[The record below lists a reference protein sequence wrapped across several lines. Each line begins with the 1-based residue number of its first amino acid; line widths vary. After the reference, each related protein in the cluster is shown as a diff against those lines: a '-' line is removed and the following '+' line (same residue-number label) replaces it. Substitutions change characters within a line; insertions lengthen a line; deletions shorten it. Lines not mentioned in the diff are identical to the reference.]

1 MMVLCILLA
10 MLSLFL
16 SLKLIYQR
24 KLVQKVKKQID
35 FLIDRDTQT
44 EIMVEKTDG
53 TIQDLAAS
61 INHLL
66 KKYRSMGQ
74 EIERS
79 DTLFRDTIT
88 SLSHD
93 LRTPLATANGYIQL
107 LQEQDL
113 TGEQKEYVTIAGERI
128 SAVKLLLDQL
138 FEFARIEADEL
149 KLNCRNTDIH
159 SVLRDVVASYYGD
172 FEQKKCVPYIVIP
185 NPPAIIWG
193 DPNAL
198 TRIFSNVVYNALV
211 HGEGN
216 YQITAAIEEAQG
228 KNYGVLGP
236 NGAGKTTLFKSML
249 GLTDFS
255 GEILSD
261 GQPVSSRCFGSLIE
275 YPAFYSRLTVEENL
289 NLHAQYLGL
298 KQPNIEAALKQVN
311 LLDARKKLFSQLSLG
326 MRQRLGIARAFLG
339 DVQYLL
345 LDEPTNGLDPMGIK
359 EIRLLLKERLKSPQH
374 CILVS
379 SHNLT
384 EIAAVTDVLIFIRG
398 GKIIK
403 IVKNDYNEKEL
414 EALYEDIMTSGQ
426 REEA

>member
-113 TGEQKEYVTIAGERI
+113 TGEQKEYATIAGERI
-128 SAVKLLLDQL
+128 SAVKLLL
-138 FEFARIEADEL
+138 
-149 KLNCRNTDIH
+149 DIH

-193 DPNAL
+193 DPDAL

-216 YQITAAIEEAQG
+216 YQIIAAIEEAQTVITI
-228 KNYGVLGP
+228 KNASSSIQQEDIPHLFDRFYTTDQSRTK
-236 NGAGKTTLFKSML
+236 KTTGLGLSLPCKTVSLQFKSCFPL
-249 GLTDFS
+249 SIPKGL
-255 GEILSD
+255 L
-261 GQPVSSRCFGSLIE
+261 R
-275 YPAFYSRLTVEENL
+275 RLFF
-289 NLHAQYLGL
+289 H
-298 KQPNIEAALKQVN
+298 P
-311 LLDARKKLFSQLSLG
+311 
-326 MRQRLGIARAFLG
+326 
-339 DVQYLL
+339 
-345 LDEPTNGLDPMGIK
+345 
-359 EIRLLLKERLKSPQH
+359 
-374 CILVS
+374 
-379 SHNLT
+379 
-384 EIAAVTDVLIFIRG
+384 
-398 GKIIK
+398 
-403 IVKNDYNEKEL
+403 
-414 EALYEDIMTSGQ
+414 
-426 REEA
+426 

>member
-113 TGEQKEYVTIAGERI
+113 T
-128 SAVKLLLDQL
+128 AVSYTHLRAH
-138 FEFARIEADEL
+138 E
-149 KLNCRNTDIH
+149 TD
-159 SVLRDVVASYYGD
+159 SY
-172 FEQKKCVPYIVIP
+172 
-185 NPPAIIWG
+185 
-193 DPNAL
+193 
-198 TRIFSNVVYNALV
+198 LV
-211 HGEGN
+211 
-216 YQITAAIEEAQG
+216 
-228 KNYGVLGP
+228 
-236 NGAGKTTLFKSML
+236 
-249 GLTDFS
+249 
-255 GEILSD
+255 
-261 GQPVSSRCFGSLIE
+261 C
-275 YPAFYSRLTVEENL
+275 
-289 NLHAQYLGL
+289 
-298 KQPNIEAALKQVN
+298 
-311 LLDARKKLFSQLSLG
+311 
-326 MRQRLGIARAFLG
+326 
-339 DVQYLL
+339 
-345 LDEPTNGLDPMGIK
+345 
-359 EIRLLLKERLKSPQH
+359 RLLL
-374 CILVS
+374 
-379 SHNLT
+379 
-384 EIAAVTDVLIFIRG
+384 
-398 GKIIK
+398 
-403 IVKNDYNEKEL
+403 EKKKLRRKTPESL
-414 EALYEDIMTSGQ
+414 LLYCQM
-426 REEA
+426 RR

>member
-113 TGEQKEYVTIAGERI
+113 TGEQKEYATIAGERI

-138 FEFARIEADEL
+138 FEFVRIEADEL
-149 KLNCRNTDIH
+149 KLNCRNTDTLCHTGMLPSSELTNTQHQSIQTEKIKRH
-159 SVLRDVVASYYGD
+159 PMR
-172 FEQKKCVPYIVIP
+172 
-185 NPPAIIWG
+185 PAVFQ
-193 DPNAL
+193 
-198 TRIFSNVVYNALV
+198 RI
-211 HGEGN
+211 
-216 YQITAAIEEAQG
+216 
-228 KNYGVLGP
+228 GVL
-236 NGAGKTTLFKSML
+236 
-249 GLTDFS
+249 
-255 GEILSD
+255 
-261 GQPVSSRCFGSLIE
+261 
-275 YPAFYSRLTVEENL
+275 
-289 NLHAQYLGL
+289 YL
-298 KQPNIEAALKQVN
+298 
-311 LLDARKKLFSQLSLG
+311 
-326 MRQRLGIARAFLG
+326 
-339 DVQYLL
+339 YL
-345 LDEPTNGLDPMGIK
+345 
-359 EIRLLLKERLKSPQH
+359 
-374 CILVS
+374 
-379 SHNLT
+379 
-384 EIAAVTDVLIFIRG
+384 
-398 GKIIK
+398 
-403 IVKNDYNEKEL
+403 
-414 EALYEDIMTSGQ
+414 
-426 REEA
+426 

>member
-113 TGEQKEYVTIAGERI
+113 TGEQKEYATIAGERI

-159 SVLRDVVASYYGD
+159 SVLRDKQMVKV
-172 FEQKKCVPYIVIP
+172 
-185 NPPAIIWG
+185 
-193 DPNAL
+193 
-198 TRIFSNVVYNALV
+198 ALV
-211 HGEGN
+211 VSIIALAVCLLTALHG
-216 YQITAAIEEAQG
+216 
-228 KNYGVLGP
+228 V
-236 NGAGKTTLFKSML
+236 
-249 GLTDFS
+249 
-255 GEILSD
+255 LSD
-261 GQPVSSRCFGSLIE
+261 GLK
-275 YPAFYSRLTVEENL
+275 
-289 NLHAQYLGL
+289 GL
-298 KQPNIEAALKQVN
+298 KQRSKPI
-311 LLDARKKLFSQLSLG
+311 
-326 MRQRLGIARAFLG
+326 GISFLIYAVAFL
-339 DVQYLL
+339 LF
-345 LDEPTNGLDPMGIK
+345 
-359 EIRLLLKERLKSPQH
+359 
-374 CILVS
+374 
-379 SHNLT
+379 
-384 EIAAVTDVLIFIRG
+384 IFF
-398 GKIIK
+398 
-403 IVKNDYNEKEL
+403 
-414 EALYEDIMTSGQ
+414 Q
-426 REEA
+426 

>member
-113 TGEQKEYVTIAGERI
+113 TGEQKEYATIAGERI

-138 FEFARIEADEL
+138 FEFARIEANEL
-149 KLNCRNTDIH
+149 KLTQQRTDIN
-159 SVLRDVVASYYGD
+159 SCLRDVLAMYYND
-172 FEQKKCVPYIVIP
+172 FEQKNSTPDVHIPDTPFIVWADKE
-185 NPPAIIWG
+185 AIC
-193 DPNAL
+193 
-198 TRIFSNVVYNALV
+198 RVFSNIIYNALI
-211 HGEGN
+211 HGDSEYKITSARIEKT
-216 YQITAAIEEAQG
+216 YQVIVSNRSETICEEDIPYLFERFYTTDQSRS
-228 KNYGVLGP
+228 K
-236 NGAGKTTLFKSML
+236 KTTGL
-249 GLTDFS
+249 GLA
-255 GEILSD
+255 I
-261 GQPVSSRCFGSLIE
+261 
-275 YPAFYSRLTVEENL
+275 A
-289 NLHAQYLGL
+289 
-298 KQPNIEAALKQVN
+298 
-311 LLDARKKLFSQLSLG
+311 KKLT
-326 MRQRLGIARAFLG
+326 AK
-339 DVQYLL
+339 
-345 LDEPTNGLDPMGIK
+345 MGGRISAK
-359 EIRLLLKERLKSPQH
+359 L
-374 CILVS
+374 
-379 SHNLT
+379 
-384 EIAAVTDVLIFIRG
+384 
-398 GKIIK
+398 
-403 IVKNDYNEKEL
+403 NEKNFEIQIVFP
-414 EALYEDIMTSGQ
+414 AS
-426 REEA
+426 

>member
-113 TGEQKEYVTIAGERI
+113 TGEQKEY
-128 SAVKLLLDQL
+128 
-138 FEFARIEADEL
+138 ARIEADEL

-216 YQITAAIEEAQG
+216 YQITAAIEEAQTVITI
-228 KNYGVLGP
+228 KNASSSIQQEDIPHLFDRFYTTDQSRTK
-236 NGAGKTTLFKSML
+236 KTTGL
-249 GLTDFS
+249 GLA
-255 GEILSD
+255 I
-261 GQPVSSRCFGSLIE
+261 
-275 YPAFYSRLTVEENL
+275 A
-289 NLHAQYLGL
+289 
-298 KQPNIEAALKQVN
+298 
-311 LLDARKKLFSQLSLG
+311 
-326 MRQRLGIARAFLG
+326 QRLVTRMGGQIVASLQNGIFAIQVVF
-339 DVQYLL
+339 
-345 LDEPTNGLDPMGIK
+345 P
-359 EIRLLLKERLKSPQH
+359 
-374 CILVS
+374 
-379 SHNLT
+379 
-384 EIAAVTDVLIFIRG
+384 
-398 GKIIK
+398 
-403 IVKNDYNEKEL
+403 IVN
-414 EALYEDIMTSGQ
+414 S
-426 REEA
+426 

>member
-1 MMVLCILLA
+1 MVLCILLA

-113 TGEQKEYVTIAGERI
+113 TGEQKEYATIAGERI

-138 FEFARIEADEL
+138 FEFARIEANEL
-149 KLNCRNTDIH
+149 KLTQQRTDIN
-159 SVLRDVVASYYGD
+159 SCLRDVLAMYYND
-172 FEQKKCVPYIVIP
+172 FEQKNSTPDVHIPDTPFIVWADKE
-185 NPPAIIWG
+185 AIC
-193 DPNAL
+193 
-198 TRIFSNVVYNALV
+198 RVFSNIIYNALI
-211 HGEGN
+211 HGDSEYKITSARIEKT
-216 YQITAAIEEAQG
+216 YQVIVSNRSETICEEDIPYLFDRFYTTDQSRS
-228 KNYGVLGP
+228 K
-236 NGAGKTTLFKSML
+236 KTTGL
-249 GLTDFS
+249 GLA
-255 GEILSD
+255 I
-261 GQPVSSRCFGSLIE
+261 
-275 YPAFYSRLTVEENL
+275 A
-289 NLHAQYLGL
+289 
-298 KQPNIEAALKQVN
+298 
-311 LLDARKKLFSQLSLG
+311 KKLT
-326 MRQRLGIARAFLG
+326 AK
-339 DVQYLL
+339 
-345 LDEPTNGLDPMGIK
+345 MGGRISAK
-359 EIRLLLKERLKSPQH
+359 L
-374 CILVS
+374 
-379 SHNLT
+379 
-384 EIAAVTDVLIFIRG
+384 
-398 GKIIK
+398 
-403 IVKNDYNEKEL
+403 NEKNFEIQIVFP
-414 EALYEDIMTSGQ
+414 AS
-426 REEA
+426 

>member
-128 SAVKLLLDQL
+128 SL
-138 FEFARIEADEL
+138 
-149 KLNCRNTDIH
+149 
-159 SVLRDVVASYYGD
+159 
-172 FEQKKCVPYIVIP
+172 
-185 NPPAIIWG
+185 
-193 DPNAL
+193 
-198 TRIFSNVVYNALV
+198 
-211 HGEGN
+211 
-216 YQITAAIEEAQG
+216 
-228 KNYGVLGP
+228 
-236 NGAGKTTLFKSML
+236 
-249 GLTDFS
+249 
-255 GEILSD
+255 
-261 GQPVSSRCFGSLIE
+261 
-275 YPAFYSRLTVEENL
+275 
-289 NLHAQYLGL
+289 
-298 KQPNIEAALKQVN
+298 
-311 LLDARKKLFSQLSLG
+311 
-326 MRQRLGIARAFLG
+326 
-339 DVQYLL
+339 
-345 LDEPTNGLDPMGIK
+345 
-359 EIRLLLKERLKSPQH
+359 
-374 CILVS
+374 
-379 SHNLT
+379 
-384 EIAAVTDVLIFIRG
+384 
-398 GKIIK
+398 
-403 IVKNDYNEKEL
+403 
-414 EALYEDIMTSGQ
+414 
-426 REEA
+426 

>member
-216 YQITAAIEEAQG
+216 YQITVAIEEAPHLFDRFYTTDQSRT
-228 KNYGVLGP
+228 K
-236 NGAGKTTLFKSML
+236 KTTGL
-249 GLTDFS
+249 GLA
-255 GEILSD
+255 I
-261 GQPVSSRCFGSLIE
+261 
-275 YPAFYSRLTVEENL
+275 A
-289 NLHAQYLGL
+289 
-298 KQPNIEAALKQVN
+298 
-311 LLDARKKLFSQLSLG
+311 
-326 MRQRLGIARAFLG
+326 QRLVTRMGGQIVASLQNGIFAIQVVF
-339 DVQYLL
+339 
-345 LDEPTNGLDPMGIK
+345 P
-359 EIRLLLKERLKSPQH
+359 
-374 CILVS
+374 
-379 SHNLT
+379 
-384 EIAAVTDVLIFIRG
+384 
-398 GKIIK
+398 
-403 IVKNDYNEKEL
+403 IVN
-414 EALYEDIMTSGQ
+414 S
-426 REEA
+426 

>member
-107 LQEQDL
+107 LQEQNL
-113 TGEQKEYVTIAGERI
+113 TGEQKEYV
-128 SAVKLLLDQL
+128 
-138 FEFARIEADEL
+138 RIEADEL
-149 KLNCRNTDIH
+149 KLYCRNTDIH

-193 DPNAL
+193 DPDAL

-216 YQITAAIEEAQG
+216 YQITAAIEEAQTVITI
-228 KNYGVLGP
+228 KNASSSIQQEDIPHLFDRFYTTDQSRTK
-236 NGAGKTTLFKSML
+236 KTTGL
-249 GLTDFS
+249 GLA
-255 GEILSD
+255 I
-261 GQPVSSRCFGSLIE
+261 
-275 YPAFYSRLTVEENL
+275 A
-289 NLHAQYLGL
+289 
-298 KQPNIEAALKQVN
+298 
-311 LLDARKKLFSQLSLG
+311 
-326 MRQRLGIARAFLG
+326 QRLVTRMGGQIVASLQNGIFAIQVVF
-339 DVQYLL
+339 
-345 LDEPTNGLDPMGIK
+345 P
-359 EIRLLLKERLKSPQH
+359 
-374 CILVS
+374 
-379 SHNLT
+379 
-384 EIAAVTDVLIFIRG
+384 
-398 GKIIK
+398 
-403 IVKNDYNEKEL
+403 IVN
-414 EALYEDIMTSGQ
+414 S
-426 REEA
+426 